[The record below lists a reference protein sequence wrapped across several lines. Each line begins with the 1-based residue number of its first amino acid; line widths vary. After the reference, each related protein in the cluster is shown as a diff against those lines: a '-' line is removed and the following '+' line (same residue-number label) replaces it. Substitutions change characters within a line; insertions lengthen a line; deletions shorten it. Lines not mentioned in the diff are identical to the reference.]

1 MGVTSLAR
9 SPHGEERL
17 MNEHHLVNGPGRLG
31 RSPAAVLRQRGV
43 LGQRGAPAAVGFPPK
58 AAGALRAPD
67 SPRPDGYQGSPS
79 RACPDAG
86 SRAVSYRT
94 GRRPDPAPTPPTL
107 ATQLNNGD
115 IAGRAEARRPQLRL
129 TPAAG
134 PRGGGQPG
142 AGSGR
147 GGARAWL
154 PPQRQRRRRRRA
166 PPRSSLPREVAP
178 AGLPG
183 REREVGGESGGGSGG
198 EGARPT
204 PPPPRPPPRSARGG
218 KLGPAGGRP
227 PPGRPRLRG
236 YWGRS
241 RKP

>member
-1 MGVTSLAR
+1 
-9 SPHGEERL
+9 
-17 MNEHHLVNGPGRLG
+17 MNENHLVNGPGRLG

-86 SRAVSYRT
+86 SRAVSYCK

-183 REREVGGESGGGSGG
+183 REREVGGESGGGERRGG
-198 EGARPT
+198 SAADPAPT
-204 PPPPRPPPRSARGG
+204 PPNPT
-218 KLGPAGGRP
+218 LGSRREVGTRGGRP
-227 PPGRPRLRG
+227 PSGRPRLRG